1 MESTRSRQEMKYV
14 EANGFCFNIDEKMR
28 YGFALAELMNDL
40 KLSKVWLLGKVIGRY
55 WLTIIKLNL
64 MSIQLQN

>member
-1 MESTRSRQEMKYV
+1 MKYV

-55 WLTIIKLNL
+55 
-64 MSIQLQN
+64 